1 MSAGSDEVVI
11 ALYDYTA
18 KDPEELSI
26 RKNEQLTL
34 LDSKFT
40 WWKGNEV
47 NLIKVKSALC
57 GFKNKLALYGR
68 NLARRNSSS
77 FPACNNLLSVT
88 KVFLMLMLRHTASIF
103 RNCMKTWKF
112 GFRMYYNWRL
122 LTG

>member
-40 WWKGNEV
+40 WWKVSNRL
-47 NLIKVKSALC
+47 NLYI
-57 GFKNKLALYGR
+57 
-68 NLARRNSSS
+68 
-77 FPACNNLLSVT
+77 
-88 KVFLMLMLRHTASIF
+88 
-103 RNCMKTWKF
+103 
-112 GFRMYYNWRL
+112 
-122 LTG
+122 